1 MLPYPQDLPTQ
12 RSQSLVRVD
21 VAVMVAR
28 ELPCPPVAVGSG
40 KDAMDRA
47 PMPEAPID
55 EDHEPP
61 AGERQVDSSPWQP
74 SNAHLDPKP
83 APAPVQLLTK

>member
-1 MLPYPQDLPTQ
+1 
-12 RSQSLVRVD
+12 
-21 VAVMVAR
+21 
-28 ELPCPPVAVGSG
+28 
-40 KDAMDRA
+40 MDRA

-61 AGERQVDSSPWQP
+61 VGERQVHSSPWQP